1 MRKLYIIILA
11 ILSGS
16 ISMQAQETFFDG
28 KVEVRDISMEP
39 DKAKSTITVSMK
51 ILQRYSDLKS
61 NSWATLVPKLVKGK
75 DTVNLQPVVIYGRL
89 AYYDYIRNNKVE
101 FRKGGAIRQMA
112 KNARNRIDY
121 SVTVPYLPGKE
132 PLQLILLEKM
142 EWCCNYPDQS
152 REASLYVQKPVVRY
166 EPQFVYVSPKAEI
179 IKSRSISASAYINF
193 PAGKTQVDP
202 YYSNNRQELTKINR
216 TIDSVRIDNDVTV
229 NSLFIKGY
237 ASPEGPYATNVTLS
251 KARTESMKNYFL
263 SVAPQLKG
271 VVSAES
277 VAENWDDL
285 KTFVENSNITHK
297 EEILTVLNSQREPD
311 NKEWVLKSRYKTEYR
326 YLLDV
331 CYPLLRRTDYKVDYT
346 IRSYSDPKEIV
357 KIMKESPQKLSL
369 QEFYLASQTF
379 VPGSEEFNEAFDI
392 AVRMFPSDPAANLNA
407 ANASMQ
413 KGDMA
418 AAKRYLEKAGDSPQ
432 ADYARGVW
440 SAINADYM
448 KAKGYFSLTADSI
461 PQAKEA
467 LAIVEYLLEVE
478 IP

>member
-1 MRKLYIIILA
+1 
-11 ILSGS
+11 
-16 ISMQAQETFFDG
+16 
-28 KVEVRDISMEP
+28 
-39 DKAKSTITVSMK
+39 
-51 ILQRYSDLKS
+51 
-61 NSWATLVPKLVKGK
+61 
-75 DTVNLQPVVIYGRL
+75 
-89 AYYDYIRNNKVE
+89 
-101 FRKGGAIRQMA
+101 
-112 KNARNRIDY
+112 
-121 SVTVPYLPGKE
+121 
-132 PLQLILLEKM
+132 
-142 EWCCNYPDQS
+142 
-152 REASLYVQKPVVRY
+152 
-166 EPQFVYVSPKAEI
+166 
-179 IKSRSISASAYINF
+179 
-193 PAGKTQVDP
+193 
-202 YYSNNRQELTKINR
+202 
-216 TIDSVRIDNDVTV
+216 
-229 NSLFIKGY
+229 
-237 ASPEGPYATNVTLS
+237 
-251 KARTESMKNYFL
+251 
-263 SVAPQLKG
+263 
-271 VVSAES
+271 

-379 VPGSEEFNEAFDI
+379 APGSEEFNEAFDI